1 MNELNQAQAALL
13 SGDLTRARGHL
24 ALVIQQEP
32 DNVLAWLMLSEVV
45 HQPERQREC
54 LQRVLALDPHNQT
67 AQKRLAAIDQPV
79 IAPAKPIIAPSTVQK
94 LNQQPQPV
102 RPPSNNPPA
111 NTSLISMIG
120 IAIALVVLLIVAVI
134 VLRGIP
140 ENPSEQSQRLQGFLV
155 SFILIELV

>member
-32 DNVLAWLMLSEVV
+32 QNVLAWLMLSEVV

-54 LQRVLALDPHNQT
+54 LLRVLALEPHNQT
-67 AQKRLAAIDQPV
+67 AQKRLAALDQP
-79 IAPAKPIIAPSTVQK
+79 ITTAPTIMQTPTMQKPRLSQHAQAFEPRVSAPTKQRMISIIS
-94 LNQQPQPV
+94 
-102 RPPSNNPPA
+102 
-111 NTSLISMIG
+111 I
-120 IAIALVVLLIVAVI
+120 VVVLLMLLIVAVI

-140 ENPSEQSQRLQGFLV
+140 EIPGEQSQVLPRLIGLA
-155 SFILIELV
+155 IARM

>member
-13 SGDLTRARGHL
+13 SGDLARARGHL

-32 DNVLAWLMLSEVV
+32 ANVLAWLMLSEVV

-54 LQRVLALDPHNQT
+54 LQRVLALEPHNQT

-79 IAPAKPIIAPSTVQK
+79 IAPAKPAIASSTGQK
-94 LNQQPQPV
+94 ANQQPQQP
-102 RPPSNNPPA
+102 RQPSNKPPT

-120 IAIALVVLLIVAVI
+120 IAIALVILLIVAVI

-140 ENPSEQSQRLQGFLV
+140 ESPSEQSQSLQGLLGLA
-155 SFILIELV
+155 IAQR